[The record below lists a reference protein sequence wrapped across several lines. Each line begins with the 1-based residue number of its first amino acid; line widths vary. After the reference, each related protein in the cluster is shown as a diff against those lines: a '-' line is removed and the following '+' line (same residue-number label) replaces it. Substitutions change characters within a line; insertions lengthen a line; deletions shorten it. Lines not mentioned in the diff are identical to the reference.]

1 MNLLKAKRIIQVLIL
16 IVLFCL
22 WEDTVKAQQ
31 PTRKEID
38 LDDFAQQLFATQK
51 EDANFEDLYE
61 SLLQLY
67 THPLDLNIATRDLLS
82 SLYILSEAQINSF
95 VDYRN
100 TNGRLL
106 SIYELQ
112 AIPGFDI
119 PTIQKL
125 LPFVTVY
132 DNGNAS
138 DTRSLWKRI
147 LTERNNTLLLR
158 YDQTLEKKKGFLP
171 PDTARDGSLTQ
182 RYAGSAGHWYARY
195 RINHPGDFS
204 MGFTMEK
211 DAGEQIAWQPSRYQY
226 GTDFFSW
233 HLLLENKKRWKKIA
247 IGDYQLQIGQGLLL
261 SAGFS
266 VGKGASTVET
276 IRRSQVGI
284 RPYTSVME
292 TGFLRGGT
300 ATYAAGKFELTGFYS
315 HTHRD
320 ANVNDS
326 DSLTDSYIS
335 SLLLAGYHRT
345 PHELATRAAVLEQTS
360 GGDITYKS
368 PKGRFEVGSTLI
380 HTQYDTP
387 IQKIPRRY
395 NQFEF
400 SGKNNTGIGLHY
412 SYVWQNFNLFGE
424 AARSS
429 SGGLGVVSGMIG
441 SLSPRISA
449 SLLVRQYDRN
459 FHTFYGGAFSE
470 NTRNINESGIY
481 WGVKFNP
488 NRRLTFTAYYDS
500 YRFSWLKY
508 RVDAPSE
515 GFDYLLRLAWQ
526 PTKKLL
532 LYTQYREEHKQR
544 NEPDQDSPINFITET
559 IRKQYLCN
567 IDFQANDYLFLRTR
581 VQFSSFK
588 QSTLTT
594 GYAIMEDLTIKL
606 RQWQAST
613 RFALFDTEDYDN
625 RQYAF
630 EKDVL
635 NSFSV
640 PMYYLRGARYYLLFN
655 YDVTPRCS
663 VWFRIARTTLVNQ
676 STMGSGLDQINGFQ
690 RTDIKVQVRYHL

>member
-1 MNLLKAKRIIQVLIL
+1 MNLLKAKRLIQVLIAV
-16 IVLFCL
+16 VLFFS
-22 WEDTVKAQQ
+22 WVDIVEAQQ
-31 PTRKEID
+31 PARKEID

-51 EDANFEDLYE
+51 EDANFDDLYE

-67 THPLDLNIATRDLLS
+67 THPLDLNLATRDLLG

-95 VDYRN
+95 VDYRK

-147 LTERNNTLLLR
+147 LTEHSNTLLLR

-182 RYAGSAGHWYARY
+182 RYTGSAGHWYARY

-204 MGFTMEK
+204 LGFTMEK
-211 DAGEQIAWQPSRYQY
+211 DAGEQITWQPSRYQY
-226 GTDFFSW
+226 GADFFSW
-233 HLLLENKKRWKKIA
+233 HLLLENKRRWKKIA

-284 RPYTSVME
+284 RPYTSIME
-292 TGFLRGGT
+292 TGFLRGGA
-300 ATYAAGKFELTGFYS
+300 ATYVLGKFEVTGFYS

-345 PHELATRAAVLEQTS
+345 PHELTTRATVLEQTS

-368 PKGRFEVGSTLI
+368 TTGRFEMGGTFI
-380 HTQYDTP
+380 DTQYDTP

-400 SGKNNTGIGLHY
+400 SGKNNIGIGLHY

-429 SGGLGVVSGMIG
+429 SGGLGAVSGILG
-441 SLSPRISA
+441 SLSPHISA
-449 SLLVRQYDRN
+449 ALLIRHYDRN
-459 FHTFYGGAFSE
+459 FHTFYGGAFGE

-488 NRRLTFTAYYDS
+488 TRRITLTAYYDS
-500 YRFSWLKY
+500 YHFSWLKY

-559 IRKQYLCN
+559 IHKQYLFN

-594 GYAIMEDLTIKL
+594 GYAIMEDLTLKL
-606 RQWQAST
+606 RRWQAST
-613 RFALFDTEDYDN
+613 RFALFDTDDYDN

-640 PMYYLRGARYYLLFN
+640 PMYYLRGARYYLLLN

-663 VWFRIARTTLVNQ
+663 VWFRVARTSLVNQ
-676 STMGSGLDQINGFQ
+676 DTMGSGLDRINGPQ